1 MKSINKDRQNSI
13 DYVIEKSAPVIT
25 EILGKLVE
33 NKWTELTSHQN
44 TIKRL
49 KRKGDRTRAKEVM
62 LLFDQ
67 ISRAE
72 VEKDSS
78 SISSMLQKSDQ
89 LIREG
94 IVGSDD
100 MVSSNFLHRGSQ
112 VANCVGRIVQRET
125 REPLATGFMVSPNL
139 LMTNNH
145 VLPDAMEAERC
156 AVQFDYLVYHSGK
169 PIEINE
175 FRLQPERFFMTGGE
189 DFDYTLVAVESM
201 NSKGQD
207 LTSFGQISLIEDT
220 GKATKG
226 ERLNIIHHP
235 QGKPQQATFR
245 KNLMITHDESLIR
258 IFYMTDTQS
267 GSSGSPMLND
277 QWELVALHYAST
289 EITDKEQKKLFLQH
303 MYDNHPEMVSEFNK
317 EVRVNVGMRISA
329 IVNHINTM
337 KEGRSITD
345 QALIEELLQ
354 AGSTTSNELKVKPYR
369 QRALVS
375 QDTTSLPFSGAP
387 VNLNINIGNTSYGG
401 PSTSTYPM
409 GADVSS
415 DSIANRKDGDDMKL
429 ELFNKKLNSQKSVF
443 KALLFLEKAR
453 NTAYLPEESEIM
465 VNKKSYYGDIIQK
478 VDDNALSEKQCYE
491 TLQDLLSG
499 SLQLATRFPDM
510 EIDLESLFDRISLD
524 TLVEESNLSYA
535 RARAHLYTWV
545 DLQEDR
551 MLKGVYTQAIIAPEQ
566 LMLKDLIQALD
577 LDVPLPGR
585 FSNNQYLNCEHIVP
599 KSLFNHDHLG
609 VSDLHHLITAEGGT
623 NNYRSNRPYR
633 DLGNSGQE
641 GPDSLPIYMEVGGKR
656 TDKFFE
662 PKNNKGLVA
671 RATLYF
677 IVAHKHKLS
686 KQHYDANAIKT
697 LISWSKNQPPT
708 PYERHRNEAIFDIQG
723 NRNPFIDFPEWVDKV
738 DFLPGVK

>member
-289 EITDKEQKKLFLQH
+289 EITDKEQKNSFCSICTTIIPKWFLSSIRKC
-303 MYDNHPEMVSEFNK
+303 VSTWEC
-317 EVRVNVGMRISA
+317 GSA
-329 IVNHINTM
+329 
-337 KEGRSITD
+337 RS
-345 QALIEELLQ
+345 
-354 AGSTTSNELKVKPYR
+354 
-369 QRALVS
+369 
-375 QDTTSLPFSGAP
+375 
-387 VNLNINIGNTSYGG
+387 
-401 PSTSTYPM
+401 
-409 GADVSS
+409 
-415 DSIANRKDGDDMKL
+415 
-429 ELFNKKLNSQKSVF
+429 
-443 KALLFLEKAR
+443 
-453 NTAYLPEESEIM
+453 
-465 VNKKSYYGDIIQK
+465 
-478 VDDNALSEKQCYE
+478 
-491 TLQDLLSG
+491 
-499 SLQLATRFPDM
+499 
-510 EIDLESLFDRISLD
+510 
-524 TLVEESNLSYA
+524 
-535 RARAHLYTWV
+535 
-545 DLQEDR
+545 
-551 MLKGVYTQAIIAPEQ
+551 
-566 LMLKDLIQALD
+566 
-577 LDVPLPGR
+577 
-585 FSNNQYLNCEHIVP
+585 
-599 KSLFNHDHLG
+599 
-609 VSDLHHLITAEGGT
+609 
-623 NNYRSNRPYR
+623 
-633 DLGNSGQE
+633 
-641 GPDSLPIYMEVGGKR
+641 
-656 TDKFFE
+656 
-662 PKNNKGLVA
+662 
-671 RATLYF
+671 
-677 IVAHKHKLS
+677 
-686 KQHYDANAIKT
+686 
-697 LISWSKNQPPT
+697 
-708 PYERHRNEAIFDIQG
+708 
-723 NRNPFIDFPEWVDKV
+723 
-738 DFLPGVK
+738 